1 MKIIID
7 RFEGNYA
14 VCEDENRVMHNISK
28 ILIPNESREG
38 DVLEI
43 TLNKEETE
51 KRRKY
56 IEELTRDMWK

>member
-1 MKIIID
+1 MKLIID
-7 RFEGNYA
+7 RFESNYA

-28 ILIPNESREG
+28 SLIPSESREG

-43 TLNKEETE
+43 ILNKEETE

-56 IEELTRDMWK
+56 IEELTKDMWK